1 MTIELRK
8 FISQALTEIAGGVKD
23 AQAPVREMGGQV
35 APHDIDSHGSDRIKG
50 QVLFSNNRPIQIISF
65 DVAVTVADETG
76 GKAGLGVFSGLVS
89 LGAGG
94 TTKDSAQIVN
104 RIQFTVPIVLPQD
117 RSNEQGDGV
126 SLA

>member
-1 MTIELRK
+1 VTIELRK

-50 QVLFSNNRPIQIISF
+50 QILFSLNRPIQIVAF
-65 DVAVTVADETG
+65 DVAVTLTDETG
-76 GKAGLGVFSGLVS
+76 GKAGIGVLGGVVS

-94 TTKDSAQIVN
+94 ATKDSTQVVN
-104 RIQFTVPIVLPQD
+104 RLQFTVPIVLPQD
-117 RSNEQGDGV
+117 RSNDR
-126 SLA
+126 